1 MLFPTFTFAAFFAVV
16 LPVSW
21 ALRRRPLPWKLFV
34 LGASYWFYAAWD
46 RRFVLLLVAMT
57 LVNAAAARMN
67 RRFTR
72 PAARRAAVA
81 AGVAFDLG
89 VLAFFK
95 YYGFFTQSLES
106 SFGISSPALSIVL
119 PIGISFF
126 TFQAISYVV
135 DVHRGDTSPA
145 PLLDFA
151 VYLAFFPQLVAG
163 PIVRATEFLPQM
175 RFPPKGRRTGA
186 TSGDRGAPVQLQLWP
201 GQSQSELLGGRV
213 DRIELGRA
221 AQLIAR
227 GMFKKVVVADFL
239 AGAIVDEAFASPGS
253 YGALDVLFGV
263 YGYAV
268 QIYADFSGYTDMA
281 IGVALLMGFRF
292 PQNFDRPYAAV
303 SVQDFWRRWHMT
315 LSRWLRDYLYIPLG
329 GSRRGRARTYV
340 NLLATMGLG
349 GLWHGASGVFI
360 VWGLYHGAGLAAERL
375 GGRLWSTSTASRQA
389 RGDDSPAS
397 RQARGDDS
405 PASRQARDDDSPA
418 SRQARDDDSP
428 TSRRRTA
435 PGAGSA
441 LGAWLRVLAVFH
453 FVCAGWVLFNSE
465 TLAHAGDVYERLFRG
480 WGIGTELLTPTVL
493 AVIVGSVLAQ
503 YVPLAFARRWSTRLA
518 EAPAAVTAAGFAVW
532 TMIVVALGPEDVAD
546 YIYFQ
551 F

>member
-1 MLFPTFTFAAFFAVV
+1 MVLFPTFTFAAFFAVV

-21 ALRRRPLPWKLFV
+21 ALRRRPVPWKLFV

-46 RRFVLLLVAMT
+46 RRFVLLLAAMT
-57 LVNAAAARMN
+57 LVNAVAARMN
-67 RRFTR
+67 RRFSR
-72 PAARRAAVA
+72 PGARRAAVA
-81 AGVAFDLG
+81 VGVVFDLG

-106 SFGISSPALSIVL
+106 SFGISSPALRIVL

-135 DVHRGDTSPA
+135 DVHRGDAQPA

-151 VYLAFFPQLVAG
+151 VYLSFFPQLVAG

-175 RFPPKGRRTGA
+175 RFPPRGVRRGTGA
-186 TSGDRGAPVQLQLWP
+186 TSNELDEPAQLRLWP
-201 GQSQSELLGGRV
+201 ERGRSVLSPGRV
-213 DRIELGRA
+213 DRVELGGA
-221 AQLIAR
+221 ALLIGR

-239 AGAIVDEAFASPGS
+239 ASAIVDEAFASPGS

-303 SVQDFWRRWHMT
+303 SIQDFWRRWHMT

-329 GSRRGRARTYV
+329 GNRRGRVRTYI
-340 NLLATMGLG
+340 NLLVTMGLG
-349 GLWHGASGVFI
+349 GLWHGAAGVFV
-360 VWGLYHGAGLAAERL
+360 VWGLYQGAGLAAERL
-375 GGRLWSTSTASRQA
+375 AGRLWTSRTASRQA
-389 RGDDSPAS
+389 PGGGPPA
-397 RQARGDDS
+397 
-405 PASRQARDDDSPA
+405 
-418 SRQARDDDSP
+418 
-428 TSRRRTA
+428 RRTRTV
-435 PGAGSA
+435 PGAESA

-480 WGIGTELLTPTVL
+480 WGMGTELLTPTVL
-493 AVIVGSVLAQ
+493 VVIVGSVLAQ
-503 YVPLAFARRWSTRLA
+503 YVPLAFAQRWSTRLA
-518 EAPAAVTAAGFAVW
+518 EAPAAVIAAGFAVW
-532 TMIVVALGPEDVAD
+532 TMIVVALSPEGVAD

>member
-21 ALRRRPLPWKLFV
+21 ALRKRPVPWKLFV

-57 LVNAAAARMN
+57 LVSAATSRLN
-67 RRFTR
+67 RHFRHA
-72 PAARRAAVA
+72 AARRAALA
-81 AGVAFDLG
+81 AGVVFDLG

-95 YYGFFTQSLES
+95 YYGFFTQSLETN
-106 SFGISSPALSIVL
+106 FGISSPALGIVL

-135 DVHRGDTSPA
+135 DVHRGHTPPA

-151 VYLAFFPQLVAG
+151 LYLSFFPQLVAG

-175 RFPPKGRRTGA
+175 RFPPRGRRGR
-186 TSGDRGAPVQLQLWP
+186 RGAGSHESGAPAQLQLWP
-201 GQSQSELLGGRV
+201 EQGWSAPAGGRI
-213 DRIELGRA
+213 DRIEFGRA
-221 AQLIAR
+221 AHLIGR
-227 GMFKKVVVADFL
+227 GMFKKVVIADFL
-239 AGAIVDEAFASPGS
+239 ADAIVDQAFASPGAYS
-253 YGALDVLFGV
+253 ALDVLFGV

-303 SVQDFWRRWHMT
+303 SIQDFWRRWHMT

-329 GSRRGRARTYV
+329 GNRRGRVRTYV
-340 NLLATMGLG
+340 NLLVTMGLG
-349 GLWHGASGVFI
+349 GLWHGAAGVFI
-360 VWGLYHGAGLAAERL
+360 VWGLYHGVGLAVERL
-375 GGRLWSTSTASRQA
+375 SGRLWSARKGADQDRGEERARKGADQA
-389 RGDDSPAS
+389 RKGAD
-397 RQARGDDS
+397 QARTGAGQD
-405 PASRQARDDDSPA
+405 RGEERAR
-418 SRQARDDDSP
+418 R
-428 TSRRRTA
+428 A
-435 PGAGSA
+435 PGAGSS
-441 LGAWLRVLAVFH
+441 LRAWLQVLAVFH

-465 TLAHAGDVYERLFRG
+465 SLARAGDVYARLVGG
-480 WGIGTELLTPTVL
+480 WGMESKLLTPTVA
-493 AVIVGSVLAQ
+493 AVIIGSVLAQ
-503 YVPLAFARRWSTRLA
+503 YIPVALARRWTTRLA
-518 EAPAAVTAAGFAVW
+518 EAPAAVIAAGFAVW
-532 TMIVVALGPEDVAD
+532 IMIVVALGPEGVAD

>member
-21 ALRRRPLPWKLFV
+21 ALRRFPQPWKLFV

-67 RRFTR
+67 RRFDH
-72 PAARRAAVA
+72 PVARRAAVA
-81 AGVAFDLG
+81 VGVIFDLG

-135 DVHRGDTSPA
+135 DVHRGDSDPA

-151 VYLAFFPQLVAG
+151 VYLSFFPQLVAG
-163 PIVRATEFLPQM
+163 PIVRPKEFLPQM
-175 RFPPKGRRTGA
+175 RFPRRTRRSSTGA
-186 TSGDRGAPVQLQLWP
+186 RRRELADPVQLELWSDR
-201 GQSQSELLGGRV
+201 GL

-221 AQLIAR
+221 ALLIGR

-253 YGALDVLFGV
+253 YGAVDVLFGV

-303 SVQDFWRRWHMT
+303 SIQDFWRRWHMT

-329 GSRRGRARTYV
+329 GNRRGRVRTYI
-340 NLLATMGLG
+340 NLLVTMGLG
-349 GLWHGASGVFI
+349 GLWHGAAGVFI

-375 GGRLWSTSTASRQA
+375 AGRMRSARTAARQA
-389 RGDDSPAS
+389 PDTGPAS
-397 RQARGDDS
+397 
-405 PASRQARDDDSPA
+405 SRAPS
-418 SRQARDDDSP
+418 
-428 TSRRRTA
+428 A
-435 PGAGSA
+435 PGLGSA
-441 LGAWLRVLAVFH
+441 LGPWLRVLAVFH

-465 TLAHAGDVYERLFRG
+465 TLAHAGDVFGRLLSG
-480 WGIGTELLTPTVL
+480 WGTGSELLTPTVL
-493 AVIVGSVLAQ
+493 AVIVGSILAQ
-503 YVPLAFARRWSTRLA
+503 YVPLAFAERWSKRSA
-518 EAPAAVTAAGFAVW
+518 EASSAVIAAAFAVW
-532 TMIVVALGPEDVAD
+532 TMIVVALGPEGVAD

>member
-21 ALRRRPLPWKLFV
+21 ALRRRPVLWKLFV

-57 LVNAAAARMN
+57 LANAAAARLN
-67 RRFTR
+67 SRLQRQALR
-72 PAARRAAVA
+72 KAAVA
-81 AGVAFDLG
+81 AAVAFDLG
-89 VLAFFK
+89 VLGFFK
-95 YYGFFTQSLES
+95 YYDFFPQSLEAN
-106 SFGISSPALSIVL
+106 FGISSPALRVVL

-126 TFQAISYVV
+126 TFQAISYTV
-135 DVHRGDTSPA
+135 DVHRGRTRPA

-151 VYLAFFPQLVAG
+151 VYLSFFPQLVAG

-175 RFPPKGRRTGA
+175 RFRSRSG
-186 TSGDRGAPVQLQLWP
+186 SGDIDAAEDSVQLQLWA
-201 GQSQSELLGGRV
+201 GDSWAGGLQGPIN
-213 DRIELGRA
+213 RIEFGRA
-221 AQLIAR
+221 AHLIGR
-227 GMFKKVVVADFL
+227 GMFKKVVIADFL
-239 AGAIVDEAFASPGS
+239 AGAIVDDAFAAPSAHS
-253 YGALDVLFGV
+253 AADVLFGV

-303 SVQDFWRRWHMT
+303 SISDFWRRWHMT

-329 GSRRGRARTYV
+329 GNRRGRARTYI
-340 NLLATMGLG
+340 NLLVTMGLG
-349 GLWHGASGVFI
+349 GLWHGAAGVFI
-360 VWGLYHGAGLAAERL
+360 VWGLYHGAGLVAERL
-375 GGRLWSTSTASRQA
+375 AQQAWTA
-389 RGDDSPAS
+389 
-397 RQARGDDS
+397 
-405 PASRQARDDDSPA
+405 
-418 SRQARDDDSP
+418 
-428 TSRRRTA
+428 RR
-435 PGAGSA
+435 GAGEGRYTRSSQRRPAGAGTA

-465 TLAHAGDVYERLFRG
+465 SLAHAGSVFARLIDG
-480 WGIGTELLTPTVL
+480 WGAPTELLTPFVA
-493 AVIVGSVLAQ
+493 AVIIASVLAQ
-503 YVPLAFARRWSTRLA
+503 YVPTALARRWTTALA
-518 EAPAAVTAAGFAVW
+518 QAPAGATAVAFAVW
-532 TMIVVALGPEDVAD
+532 IMIVVALGPEGVAD

>member
-21 ALRRRPLPWKLFV
+21 ALRRHPLPWKLFV

-72 PAARRAAVA
+72 PGARRATVAVA
-81 AGVAFDLG
+81 VVFDLG

-126 TFQAISYVV
+126 TFQAISYTV
-135 DVHRGDTSPA
+135 DVHRGDSDPA

-151 VYLAFFPQLVAG
+151 VYLSFFPQLVAG
-163 PIVRATEFLPQM
+163 PIVRAREFLPQM
-175 RFPPKGRRTGA
+175 RFPRRARHRSTAAGRRELE
-186 TSGDRGAPVQLQLWP
+186 DPVQLELWSDR
-201 GQSQSELLGGRV
+201 GL

-221 AQLIAR
+221 AQLIGR

-239 AGAIVDEAFASPGS
+239 AGAIVDEAFASPDS
-253 YGALDVLFGV
+253 YGAVDVLFGV

-281 IGVALLMGFRF
+281 IGVAMLMGFRF

-303 SVQDFWRRWHMT
+303 SIQDFWRRWHMT

-329 GSRRGRARTYV
+329 GNRRGRVRTYI

-349 GLWHGASGVFI
+349 GLWHGAAGVFV

-375 GGRLWSTSTASRQA
+375 AGRVWSTR
-389 RGDDSPAS
+389 
-397 RQARGDDS
+397 
-405 PASRQARDDDSPA
+405 
-418 SRQARDDDSP
+418 
-428 TSRRRTA
+428 TSRRPARDAGPASSRARATQ
-435 PGAGSA
+435 GAGSA

-465 TLAHAGDVYERLFRG
+465 TLSHAGDVFERLLSG
-480 WGIGTELLTPTVL
+480 WGTGSELLTPTVL
-493 AVIVGSVLAQ
+493 AVIVGSILAQ
-503 YVPLAFARRWSTRLA
+503 YVPLAFAGRWSRRLA
-518 EAPAAVTAAGFAVW
+518 EAPSAVTAAAFAVW
-532 TMIVVALGPEDVAD
+532 TMIVVALGPEGVAD

>member
-21 ALRRRPLPWKLFV
+21 ALRRRPVPWKLWV

-57 LVNAAAARMN
+57 LVNAAAARLN
-67 RRFTR
+67 RRFGH

-81 AGVAFDLG
+81 AGVVFDLG

-95 YYGFFTQSLES
+95 YYGFFTHSLEANL
-106 SFGISSPALSIVL
+106 GISSPALRIVL

-135 DVHRGDTSPA
+135 DVHRGDAPPA

-151 VYLAFFPQLVAG
+151 VYLSFFPQLVAG
-163 PIVRATEFLPQM
+163 PIVRATEFLPQL
-175 RFPPKGRRTGA
+175 RFPPRAPRKRRGQDVA
-186 TSGDRGAPVQLQLWP
+186 EPDELEQLQLWP
-201 GQSQSELLGGRV
+201 DPRAPRPVHRV
-213 DRIELGRA
+213 ELGRA
-221 AQLIAR
+221 AQLIGR

-239 AGAIVDEAFASPGS
+239 AGAIVDEAFASPEA

-281 IGVALLMGFRF
+281 IGMALLMGFRF

-329 GSRRGRARTYV
+329 GNRRGRARTYV
-340 NLLATMGLG
+340 NLLVTMGLG
-349 GLWHGASGVFI
+349 GLWHGAAGVFI
-360 VWGLYHGAGLAAERL
+360 VWGLYQGAGLAVERL
-375 GGRLWSTSTASRQA
+375 SGRLWSARTGSRAAHNAQA
-389 RGDDSPAS
+389 AH
-397 RQARGDDS
+397 
-405 PASRQARDDDSPA
+405 RDD
-418 SRQARDDDSP
+418 ARRA
-428 TSRRRTA
+428 RRAQRA
-435 PGAGSA
+435 PGAASA
-441 LGAWLRVLAVFH
+441 IGAWLRVLAVFH

-465 TLAHAGDVYERLFRG
+465 SLARAGEVYRRLVQG
-480 WGIGTELLTPTVL
+480 WGIESELVTPAVA

-503 YVPLAFARRWSTRLA
+503 YMPVALARRWTTRLA

-532 TMIVVALGPEDVAD
+532 TMIVVALGPEGVAD

>member
-21 ALRRRPLPWKLFV
+21 ALRRRPMPWKLFV

-46 RRFVLLLVAMT
+46 RRFVLLLAAMT
-57 LVNAAAARMN
+57 LVNAASARLNQRFRTSAARQ
-67 RRFTR
+67 
-72 PAARRAAVA
+72 AALAV
-81 AGVAFDLG
+81 GVVFDLG

-95 YYGFFTQSLES
+95 YYGFFTQSLETNL
-106 SFGISSPALSIVL
+106 GISSPALRIVL

-135 DVHRGDTSPA
+135 DVHRGDTPPA

-151 VYLAFFPQLVAG
+151 VYLSFFPQLVAG
-163 PIVRATEFLPQM
+163 PIVRATEFLPQL
-175 RFPPKGRRTGA
+175 RFLRRKDRSPASGGA
-186 TSGDRGAPVQLQLWP
+186 EDAVQLQLWSGP
-201 GQSQSELLGGRV
+201 DQFGYATGSVGRV
-213 DRIELGRA
+213 ELGRA
-221 AQLIAR
+221 AQLIGR

-239 AGAIVDEAFASPGS
+239 ASAIVDEAFASPGAHS
-253 YGALDVLFGV
+253 ALDVLFGV

-303 SVQDFWRRWHMT
+303 SIQDFWRRWHMT

-329 GSRRGRARTYV
+329 GSRRGRVRTYV
-340 NLLATMGLG
+340 NLLVTMGLG
-349 GLWHGASGVFI
+349 GLWHGAAGAFI
-360 VWGLYHGAGLAAERL
+360 VWGLYQGVGLAVERL
-375 GGRLWSTSTASRQA
+375 SGQIWSVRSHTRQA
-389 RGDDSPAS
+389 RWAQEGSRDRGPA
-397 RQARGDDS
+397 RQA
-405 PASRQARDDDSPA
+405 Q
-418 SRQARDDDSP
+418 
-428 TSRRRTA
+428 RT

-441 LGAWLRVLAVFH
+441 LGAWLRVLVVFH

-465 TLAHAGDVYERLFRG
+465 SLARAGDVYARLIDG
-480 WGIGTELLTPTVL
+480 WGVESKLVTPVVA
-493 AVIVGSVLAQ
+493 AVIVGAVLAQ
-503 YVPLAFARRWSTRLA
+503 YVPISFAQRWATRLA
-518 EAPAAVTAAGFAVW
+518 EAPATVIAAAFAVW
-532 TMIVVALGPEDVAD
+532 TMIVVALGPEGVAD

>member
-1 MLFPTFTFAAFFAVV
+1 MGSGTRGECHRCPRGGGLTFAAVLFPTFTFAAFFAVV

-21 ALRRRPLPWKLFV
+21 ALRKRPVPWKLFV

-57 LVNAAAARMN
+57 LVNAAAARLN
-67 RRFTR
+67 RRFR
-72 PAARRAAVA
+72 RNAARRWALG
-81 AGVAFDLG
+81 AGVVFDLG
-89 VLAFFK
+89 VLGFFK

-106 SFGISSPALSIVL
+106 NLGISSPALRIVL

-126 TFQAISYVV
+126 TFQAISYIV
-135 DVHRGDTSPA
+135 DVHRGRTPPA

-151 VYLAFFPQLVAG
+151 VYLSFFPQLVAG
-163 PIVRATEFLPQM
+163 PIVRAAEFLPQM
-175 RFPPKGRRTGA
+175 RFPPRIRRRGRRDG
-186 TSGDRGAPVQLQLWP
+186 RVEPAPVQLELWP
-201 GQSQSELLGGRV
+201 DPDRPASGRV
-213 DRIELGRA
+213 ELGRA
-221 AQLIAR
+221 AQLIGR

-239 AGAIVDEAFASPGS
+239 AGAIVDEAFASPGAHS
-253 YGALDVLFGV
+253 ALDVLFGV

-303 SVQDFWRRWHMT
+303 SIQDFWRRWHMT

-329 GSRRGRARTYV
+329 GNRRGRVRTYV
-340 NLLATMGLG
+340 NLMVTMGLG
-349 GLWHGASGVFI
+349 GLWHGAAGVFI
-360 VWGLYHGAGLAAERL
+360 VWGLYQGAGLAAERL
-375 GGRLWSTSTASRQA
+375 SGELWSARKAARAERRGDRQA
-389 RGDDSPAS
+389 EGRA
-397 RQARGDDS
+397 
-405 PASRQARDDDSPA
+405 
-418 SRQARDDDSP
+418 
-428 TSRRRTA
+428 RRRA

-453 FVCAGWVLFNSE
+453 FVCGGWVLFNSE
-465 TLAHAGDVYERLFRG
+465 SLAQAGDVFARLVQG
-480 WGIGTELLTPTVL
+480 WGTESELLTPVVV

-503 YVPLAFARRWSTRLA
+503 FLPLGLARRWETSLA
-518 EAPAAVTAAGFAVW
+518 RAPAAAVAAGFAVW
-532 TMIVVALGPEDVAD
+532 TMIVVAFGPEGVAD

>member
-1 MLFPTFTFAAFFAVV
+1 VLFPTFTFAAFFAVV

-21 ALRRRPLPWKLFV
+21 ALRRFPLPWKLFV

-67 RRFTR
+67 RRFTG
-72 PAARRAAVA
+72 PGARRATVAVA
-81 AGVAFDLG
+81 VVFDLG

-119 PIGISFF
+119 PIGVSFF
-126 TFQAISYVV
+126 TFQAISYTV
-135 DVHRGDTSPA
+135 DVHRGDSDPA

-151 VYLAFFPQLVAG
+151 VYLSFFPQLVAG
-163 PIVRATEFLPQM
+163 PIVRAGEFLPQM
-175 RFPPKGRRTGA
+175 TFPRRARHRSAGTGRRELA
-186 TSGDRGAPVQLQLWP
+186 EPVQLHLWSDR
-201 GQSQSELLGGRV
+201 GL

-221 AQLIAR
+221 AQLIGR

-253 YGALDVLFGV
+253 YGAADVLFGV

-303 SVQDFWRRWHMT
+303 SIQDFWRRWHMT

-329 GSRRGRARTYV
+329 GNRRGRVRTYV
-340 NLLATMGLG
+340 NLLVTMGLG
-349 GLWHGASGVFI
+349 GLWHGAAGVFV
-360 VWGLYHGAGLAAERL
+360 VWGLYHGVGLAAERL
-375 GGRLWSTSTASRQA
+375 AGRLWSA
-389 RGDDSPAS
+389 RTDS
-397 RQARGDDS
+397 GT
-405 PASRQARDDDSPA
+405 ARDAGPA
-418 SRQARDDDSP
+418 PSRGP
-428 TSRRRTA
+428 GA

-441 LGAWLRVLAVFH
+441 LGTWLRVLAVFH

-465 TLAHAGDVYERLFRG
+465 TLAHAGDVFERLFAG
-480 WGIGTELLTPTVL
+480 WGSGSELLTPTVL
-493 AVIVGSVLAQ
+493 VVIVGSILAQ
-503 YVPLAFARRWSTRLA
+503 YVPLTFAERWSKRAA
-518 EAPAAVTAAGFAVW
+518 EAPSPATAAAFAVW
-532 TMIVVALGPEDVAD
+532 TMIVVALGPEGVAD